1 MKSSHNGRKN
11 GWAVPFF
18 TIWTGQALS
27 LVGSQAGVFA
37 LVWWLTQRTGSGTV
51 LATATMVAMLPG
63 VLLGPFIG
71 ALVDRWNRRWI
82 MIVADSIIALFSAW
96 LAILF
101 WADALQIWH
110 VYVIGFVRALGGT
123 FHHPAMQAST
133 SLMVPDEQLARV
145 AGMNQTLYGVL
156 TIVTPPLGAF
166 LMSILPLHWIM
177 AIDVITA
184 AFAIAPLFFVHIP
197 QPPRQARRRLPRREA
212 ASLAQVGTSA
222 AQRPPSL
229 WQDVREGFLYI
240 WHWPGMFLLLT
251 MATLLNFLI
260 HPAMSL
266 LPLLITKHFQGQA
279 LHLGWMNSSWG
290 IGVILGGL
298 TLSAWGGF
306 RKRIAT
312 SLVGVIGMGIGFLLV
327 GLAPATALW
336 LALGAMFFA
345 GTMNPIANGPIGA
358 LLQSIVA
365 PEVQGRVFMIVGS
378 MSGFA
383 APLGLA
389 VAGPVADALGTGSW
403 FIVGGAACILMGA
416 IALFVPAI
424 MQIEEQR
431 QAPAGAEAVAS
442 PASGHTGEK
451 VY

>member
-1 MKSSHNGRKN
+1 
-11 GWAVPFF
+11 
-18 TIWTGQALS
+18 
-27 LVGSQAGVFA
+27 
-37 LVWWLTQRTGSGTV
+37 
-51 LATATMVAMLPG
+51 
-63 VLLGPFIG
+63 
-71 ALVDRWNRRWI
+71 
-82 MIVADSIIALFSAW
+82 
-96 LAILF
+96 
-101 WADALQIWH
+101 
-110 VYVIGFVRALGGT
+110 
-123 FHHPAMQAST
+123 
-133 SLMVPDEQLARV
+133 
-145 AGMNQTLYGVL
+145 
-156 TIVTPPLGAF
+156 
-166 LMSILPLHWIM
+166 
-177 AIDVITA
+177 
-184 AFAIAPLFFVHIP
+184 
-197 QPPRQARRRLPRREA
+197 
-212 ASLAQVGTSA
+212 
-222 AQRPPSL
+222 
-229 WQDVREGFLYI
+229 
-240 WHWPGMFLLLT
+240 

-312 SLVGVIGMGIGFLLV
+312 SLVGVIGMGLGFLLV

-336 LALGAMFFA
+336 LALGAMLFA

-365 PEVQGRVFMIVGS
+365 PDMQGRVFMIVGS
-378 MSGFA
+378 LAGFA

-389 VAGPVADALGTGSW
+389 VAGPVADALGVGSW
-403 FIVGGAACILMGA
+403 FVVGGAASLLIGV
-416 IALFVPAI
+416 IAFFVPAI